1 MQTSSSCGMGVGAE
15 DSFQLSPY
23 TGVSLMSKHLSPQS
37 HPGGPSK
44 PSWWP
49 HKAILVARHFHI
61 VGGLCSLCCYF
72 CLEIRIHVSHTG
84 LKISIW
90 NS

>member
-37 HPGGPSK
+37 HPGGPSLPHCCWALFSLLLFLFGDK
-44 PSWWP
+44 NSCLPHWP
-49 HKAILVARHFHI
+49 QDQYMEFMILFFS
-61 VGGLCSLCCYF
+61 GF
-72 CLEIRIHVSHTG
+72 
-84 LKISIW
+84 
-90 NS
+90 